1 MDPRTVRVQLGERSY
16 SVHIGDGVL
25 GTVPAE
31 IRQRLGKHPT
41 RAFIVH
47 DTGVPID
54 FLEELSGLLRGIGL
68 ATGSVSITPCEPDKS
83 VGTLERVLAAMGASG
98 HTRAD
103 PVVTLGGGIVGDLG
117 GFAAASY
124 QRGVPVVQ
132 CPTTVLSM
140 VDASVGGKTGVN
152 LSVRADAQPPRLL
165 KNYVG
170 AFHQPIAVAADTRLL
185 ASLPH
190 RHRRSGLAECIKHA
204 MIARGLTGADL
215 ISETRSAL
223 PGVIAGDTE
232 AATRLIERSVS
243 LKGEVV
249 SRDERETIS
258 GTGGVRML
266 LNLGHTFGHAIET
279 LPGLSPDPADASL
292 APLHH
297 GEAIA
302 LGLIAACRCAEAM
315 ERCEPDVG
323 DEVAELIRHAGLPTH
338 VAGLPDAND
347 ILGRMGSDKKAA
359 GGDLR
364 LVLPDARGRC
374 GVVTDAPRDA
384 VIAGI
389 ESIRARRPDP
399 R

>member
-16 SVHIGDGVL
+16 SVHVGNGVL
-25 GTVPAE
+25 DRVPGE
-31 IRQRLGKHPT
+31 IRQRLGERPA
-41 RAFIVH
+41 RAFVVH
-47 DTGVPID
+47 DTGVPRA
-54 FLEELSGLLRGIGL
+54 FLDELTGLLEGIGL
-68 ATGSVSITPCEPDKS
+68 AAASVSITPTEQTKS
-83 VGTLERVLAAMGASG
+83 IETLSRVLVAMGASG

-152 LSVRADAQPPRLL
+152 LSVDGTGGSPRLL
-165 KNYVG
+165 KNFVG
-170 AFHQPIAVAADTRLL
+170 AFHQPIAVSADTRLL
-185 ASLPH
+185 ESLPE

-204 MIARGLTGADL
+204 MIAGGLTGADL
-215 ISETRSAL
+215 ISETRAAL
-223 PGVIAGDTE
+223 PGVIAGDTD

-258 GTGGVRML
+258 GTGSVRML

-279 LPGLSPDPADASL
+279 IPGLTPVGDDPSL

-297 GEAIA
+297 GEAIG

-315 ERCEPDVG
+315 ECCDPGVG
-323 DEVAELIRHAGLPTH
+323 DEAAQLIEAAGLPTRI
-338 VAGLPDAND
+338 AGLPDSQEVLA
-347 ILGRMGSDKKAA
+347 RMGSDKKAT
-359 GGDLR
+359 GGTLR
-364 LVLPDARGRC
+364 LVLPEGRGRC
-374 GVVTDAPRDA
+374 RVVTDAPCDA
-384 VIAGI
+384 VISGI
-389 ESIRARRPDP
+389 DAIRAGGD
-399 R
+399 